1 MILANYHTHTA
12 RCRHATGED
21 KAYVEQAIA
30 AGMQVLG
37 FSDHCPWNFPKGYQ
51 SPTRMLPEELDGYF
65 HSLLDLKREYAKDI
79 TIYIGFEAEYVPDM
93 MEEQRELFAPYPI
106 DYMLLGEHCTINEMY
121 GIYTGNETRREEK
134 LKEYVDTIIQGIDT
148 GKYQYVAHP
157 DLIHYIGEEV
167 IYQKHM
173 KRLCQY
179 LKQRNI
185 PVEINLLGLSQHRHY
200 PSARFLSIAQEVG
213 NNAIIG
219 CDAHIP
225 EQLSDQK
232 LIQDGIELAEKFH
245 LPLVEFLPGL
255 EPQKI

>member
-1 MILANYHTHTA
+1 
-12 RCRHATGED
+12 
-21 KAYVEQAIA
+21 
-30 AGMQVLG
+30 
-37 FSDHCPWNFPKGYQ
+37 
-51 SPTRMLPEELDGYF
+51 
-65 HSLLDLKREYAKDI
+65 
-79 TIYIGFEAEYVPDM
+79 
-93 MEEQRELFAPYPI
+93 
-106 DYMLLGEHCTINEMY
+106 
-121 GIYTGNETRREEK
+121 
-134 LKEYVDTIIQGIDT
+134 
-148 GKYQYVAHP
+148 
-157 DLIHYIGEEV
+157 
-167 IYQKHM
+167 M

-255 EPQKI
+255 EPQKR